1 MGGLCGFDPTPAG
14 TATVSGQT
22 PNDCK
27 KVVCDG
33 NGGTRSDPDTADLP
47 NDNNQCTDDNC
58 NMDMPVYTP
67 KTSGACNQMGGSV
80 CSSAGDG
87 TCVQCNVSDTCPG
100 TDGLCGWRLCD
111 NHLCGYHFVNNDTE
125 VGAQTGNDCLHN
137 VCDGMGAI
145 VNRVYDLDVPVDDG
159 NPCTDEICT
168 GGVPS
173 HPTGPKDGAVCAGP
187 QGGRCS
193 AGACVP
199 TFMVVRVG
207 TGSAA
212 LTNAATAVFVER
224 RYFDSSGAL
233 VSGGTTTLPT
243 AVNGAQA
250 RLTMSGTAASEGA
263 LSLSGNGQYAILGGY
278 DTDVGT
284 ANVANGTASM
294 TVNRIIGRINA
305 SGVADTSTRL
315 NAAFSMNNFRG
326 ACSSDGTAFWGVG
339 AGGGTNGVHYITLGS
354 TGGLQILTT
363 AFATRTCQVVG
374 GQLYG
379 SSNNNPN
386 ANVFTI
392 GTGTPDMAGQAVTS
406 FNGMPTTGSASP
418 YAFVLLDRDAGV
430 PGMDTLYVADDRAV
444 AGGGGIQRWKFDGT
458 TWSLAMAMGGA
469 TFTDGLAGG
478 TTLAVRGLT
487 GMVTG
492 NDVTLIATTGE
503 APPALNKII
512 MYVDVNGT
520 STNPTG
526 TVLLNGTAAAN
537 TVFRGLSLAP

>member
-111 NHLCGYHFVNNDTE
+111 NHLCGYHFVNDDTE
-125 VGAQTGNDCLHN
+125 VGAQTGNDCHHN

-145 VNRVYDLDVPVDDG
+145 VNRVYDLDVPADDG

-168 GGVPS
+168 TGVPS

-207 TGSAA
+207 TGSGA
-212 LTNAATAVFVER
+212 LSSAATAVFVER
-224 RYFDSSGAL
+224 HYFDSLGAL
-233 VSGGTTTLPT
+233 VSGGTTALPT
-243 AVNGAQA
+243 AVSGGQAQ
-250 RLTMSGTAASEGA
+250 LTMSGTAGSEGA
-263 LSLSGNGQYAILGGY
+263 LSLSGNGQYAILAGY
-278 DTDVGT
+278 GADAGTTGVVGT
-284 ANVANGTASM
+284 TSA
-294 TVNRIIGRINA
+294 TVNRIVGRINA

-315 NAAFSMNNFRG
+315 NAAFSTNNVRG
-326 ACSSDGTAFWGVG
+326 ACSTDGTSLWATG
-339 AGGGTNGVHYITLGS
+339 AGGGTNGVHFITLGT

-379 SSNNNPN
+379 SSNSNPN
-386 ANVFTI
+386 ANVFAV
-392 GTGTPDMAGQAVTS
+392 GTGAPDTAGQAVTS
-406 FNGMPTTGSASP
+406 FPGMPTTGSASP
-418 YAFVLLDRDAGV
+418 YAFVLFDRNAGV
-430 PGMDTLYVADDRAV
+430 AGMDTLYVADDRAV
-444 AGGGGIQRWKFDGT
+444 AGGGGIQKWTFDGV
-458 TWSLAMAMGGA
+458 TWTLQA
-469 TFTDGLAGG
+469 TFADGLAGG
-478 TTLAVRGLT
+478 TAAAVRGLT

-492 NDVTLIATTGE
+492 NDVTLIATTADVGS
-503 APPALNKII
+503 ANKII
-512 MYVDVNGT
+512 MYVDVNGA
-520 STNPTG
+520 STNPTV
-526 TVLLNGTAAAN
+526 TVLGTAGAN